1 MTPQPVSF
9 DMSEQTTAAKFEHYK
24 TPPTAETAATLLA
37 MEAKARAPKRAH
49 KKAAKRKAMPSP
61 QPREQHD
68 AHVRAARPRLLSQ
81 RATIS
86 VEHELHPPLGPDGWG
101 MNTGIQLSSMGEGAR
116 PRGTRL
122 G

>member
-1 MTPQPVSF
+1 MTPQPVSL
-9 DMSEQTTAAKFEHYK
+9 DMSEQTTAATFEHYK
-24 TPPTAETAATLLA
+24 TPPTAEAAATLLA
-37 MEAKARAPKRAH
+37 MEAKARASGRPRRKV
-49 KKAAKRKAMPSP
+49 AKRKAKPRP
-61 QPREQHD
+61 QLHEQHD
-68 AHVRAARPRLLSQ
+68 AHVRAARPRLLAQ
-81 RATIS
+81 RAPIS